1 MPSQSSDN
9 VESVNATPSR
19 IVVTGA
25 SGNVGSGVL
34 RAIARQFPEAEVV
47 GVCRRPPTVGEIY
60 QRVQW
65 HAIDLSSP
73 TATAALAPAMAGA
86 DVVVHLALAVQ
97 PVDDEAHLYRVN
109 VLGSLA
115 VLDAMAVAGVPALV
129 YASSLGIYAPLATE
143 SATTTATVPVTE
155 DWPDTGQ
162 PTSAYSRHKVVVERM
177 LDDFEERHPEI
188 TVARFR
194 PTVVVQRQAA
204 HLIRSVYMGP
214 LVPRAVFGLLRR
226 RRLPVV
232 PLPTGIALQ
241 FVHADDVGDLVTRLI
256 ERRSRGSF
264 NVAADVLDSDGIAG
278 LFGGRAVAVDPRWV
292 RTAVTILHSLRMVPL
307 TPGWYDVATNTP
319 LMDTAKARD
328 ELDWAPTR
336 SSTESAWELINGLA
350 DGAVGSSPATG
361 WTPEGEDTLSDH
373 GFRSITDRTHDA
385 SLVAWTALT
394 FARAVGIDKTRVP
407 AVAAMVTNLASGT
420 PMAAQRV
427 LARRR
432 DPVALLAP
440 VAVAAAVA
448 ATLRGGWAPVAAT
461 GVLNVLNV
469 AERRRNRGRTHA

>member
-1 MPSQSSDN
+1 MRL
-9 VESVNATPSR
+9 VNAPPSR

-34 RAIARQFPEAEVV
+34 RALARRMPEAEIV

-60 QRVQW
+60 DGIRW

-73 TATAALAPAMAGA
+73 TATAELAPAMESA
-86 DVVVHLALAVQ
+86 DVVVHIALAVQ
-97 PVDDEAHLYRVN
+97 PVDDEAHLYRAN
-109 VLGSLA
+109 VLGSRA
-115 VLDAMAVAGVPALV
+115 VLDAMAAAGVPHLV
-129 YASSLGIYAPLATE
+129 YASSLGIYAPIATE
-143 SATTTATVPVTE
+143 SATESATVPVTE

-177 LDDFEERHPEI
+177 LDDFIERHPEI

-204 HLIRSVYMGP
+204 HLIRSLYLGP
-214 LVPRAVFGLLRR
+214 LVPRALFGLLRR
-226 RRLPVV
+226 RPLPAV

-256 ERRSRGSF
+256 ERRSHGSF
-264 NVAADVLDSDGIAG
+264 NVAADVLDADGIAG
-278 LFGGRAVAVDPRWV
+278 LVGGRAVAVDPRWV
-292 RTAVTILHSLRMVPL
+292 RAAVTVLHALRMVPL

-319 LMDTAKARD
+319 LMDTSRARD

-336 SSTESAWELINGLA
+336 SSAESAWELINGLA

-361 WTPEGEDTLSDH
+361 WTPTNGKTLPAT
-373 GFRSITDRTHDA
+373 GFRRISDRTHDV
-385 SLVAWTALT
+385 SLLLWTALAV
-394 FARAVGIDKTRVP
+394 ARALGVGKTGAP
-407 AVAAMVTNLASGT
+407 TTAAVVTNLASGT

-440 VAVAAAVA
+440 VAVAVAVA
-448 ATLRGGWAPVAAT
+448 ATRHGGWAPVVAT

-469 AERRRNRGRTHA
+469 SERQRNRGVSHG